1 VSDDDITV
9 KELIQKISDDLLA
22 SERERVADARRA
34 VFEVAELTIELSF
47 VATRSRQGRGGVD
60 LKLIST
66 GGELAREDAR
76 TQRMTLRLVAARD
89 NPVQLDEAGDDF
101 APLEYD
107 RDSTGLPTHR
117 YDASGLGDA
126 LASAI

>member
-9 KELIQKISDDLLA
+9 KDLIQKISDDLLA
-22 SERERVADARRA
+22 SERERVADTRRA

-60 LKLIST
+60 LKVISS

-101 APLEYD
+101 APLDYD
-107 RDSTGLPTHR
+107 RALPVR
-117 YDASGLGDA
+117 PRLRGRD
-126 LASAI
+126 